1 MNMGMQLLNF
11 YGEKS
16 KGPLNMY
23 WLEQNFAFYSLL
35 PRTWSS
41 KRSALLALAECL
53 LAIGFSGVRWST
65 CCFKN
70 KMRSLRPLFLSK
82 SNNSHLRCRYYKLR
96 KTYILTSGLNI
107 LSRMTLCTVW
117 YAKIHSNH
125 LLVAS
130 PDAPQMASWTLKPA
144 RSTPACSTPAEP
156 EVFWC
161 TAEMCCIIKPRAPW
175 IKPQNV
181 RDSTERAGEEPTASG
196 GISMSWASFLRVTEP
211 HRLSQKCLAPEKG
224 SLFRADSSQ
233 HRTRSKQA
241 CLEVGV
247 WTQTASVCFE
257 ERDCMWLCLWTEIF
271 SFYCLPVWLL
281 VPMLRKCLCAEKLLF
296 CVHVQSSCCR
306 GQWWDERS
314 TRSSH
319 VLYRN
324 REMPL
329 TRIQLHHSMAA
340 AQRAAASQHFWTT
353 EQLNILWA
361 RQPPDPDGT
370 A

>member
-23 WLEQNFAFYSLL
+23 WLEQNFAFYSPL

-130 PDAPQMASWTLKPA
+130 PDVPQMASWTLKPA
-144 RSTPACSTPAEP
+144 RPPVNTCLQHAGRARGFLMYCRNVLYYKTTSTLDKTTECERQYWESWRGAHCLRWDQHVVGFLP
-156 EVFWC
+156 EGDRAAQTLSEMSRPRKRLFVPGWLQSAQDKEQTSMFGSRSVNTDSECVFWGKRLYVIVS
-161 TAEMCCIIKPRAPW
+161 M
-175 IKPQNV
+175 N
-181 RDSTERAGEEPTASG
+181 RD
-196 GISMSWASFLRVTEP
+196 ILFL
-211 HRLSQKCLAPEKG
+211 LFACLAACANVEK
-224 SLFRADSSQ
+224 
-233 HRTRSKQA
+233 
-241 CLEVGV
+241 V
-247 WTQTASVCFE
+247 SVCGEAFILCSCAVQLLQRTMMGWEKHE
-257 ERDCMWLCLWTEIF
+257 EQ
-271 SFYCLPVWLL
+271 P
-281 VPMLRKCLCAEKLLF
+281 CALQKQGNAF
-296 CVHVQSSCCR
+296 
-306 GQWWDERS
+306 DKD
-314 TRSSH
+314 T
-319 VLYRN
+319 
-324 REMPL
+324 
-329 TRIQLHHSMAA
+329 
-340 AQRAAASQHFWTT
+340 AAS
-353 EQLNILWA
+353 
-361 RQPPDPDGT
+361 
-370 A
+370 